1 MEKMKLG
8 KSTLLKF
15 IYCTLYGASRNK
27 NGKEISDYEKYMP
40 WSGNEY
46 SGKMNYELDNN
57 EKYEVFR
64 DFNKKNPKVYN
75 ENLEDISKTFSINK
89 TKGIE
94 FFYDQTKIDEELF
107 KSTVLVEQGE
117 SKLDKPKQHTLIQK
131 ITNLVSTGN
140 DNISYKKAVEKLNK
154 KLIEE
159 VGTDR
164 TVGRPINIIEEKIEK
179 LENAKLNI
187 ENNKTEI
194 EYLEKE
200 NKNIKEEIIK
210 QESKISLIKRIKIK
224 KETEKIETEKINT
237 NKKIKEE
244 LEENI
249 NKLKKEIE
257 NQKIEKIKTNKVK
270 YVVITLL
277 TIIIGTIYFITKN
290 NISIYLLVA
299 CIAILMGI
307 GIYDIINKNKLKKK
321 INEDKK
327 HKKSQIRMIEEN
339 KEKLEKSIEELVNEN
354 RQNIEMNKLNMKKE
368 FSEKLPQYE
377 IENIL
382 NKNYEELLLELEKEE
397 NKFTTLKLKEGTLNI
412 EKNKMKIS
420 AEDLEQIEKELAE
433 AMQEKQKIESLEN
446 SIKITREALEIAYE
460 KAKQNITPKFSAKLA
475 ECISKISTEKY
486 QNVNFSDANGLRIEL
501 KNGDYVPVENL
512 SIGTIDQM
520 YLALRIN
527 SITEI
532 VEEKLPIILD
542 EAFAYYDD
550 ERMKN
555 ILKYIQEEYK
565 DNQIIIFTCSD
576 REQKILEETG
586 IEYNKVQI

>member
-1 MEKMKLG
+1 MQ
-8 KSTLLKF
+8 S
-15 IYCTLYGASRNK
+15 IGA
-27 NGKEISDYEKYMP
+27 
-40 WSGNEY
+40 
-46 SGKMNYELDNN
+46 
-57 EKYEVFR
+57 
-64 DFNKKNPKVYN
+64 
-75 ENLEDISKTFSINK
+75 
-89 TKGIE
+89 
-94 FFYDQTKIDEELF
+94 
-107 KSTVLVEQGE
+107 
-117 SKLDKPKQHTLIQK
+117 
-131 ITNLVSTGN
+131 
-140 DNISYKKAVEKLNK
+140 
-154 KLIEE
+154 
-159 VGTDR
+159 
-164 TVGRPINIIEEKIEK
+164 
-179 LENAKLNI
+179 
-187 ENNKTEI
+187 
-194 EYLEKE
+194 
-200 NKNIKEEIIK
+200 
-210 QESKISLIKRIKIK
+210 
-224 KETEKIETEKINT
+224 
-237 NKKIKEE
+237 
-244 LEENI
+244 
-249 NKLKKEIE
+249 
-257 NQKIEKIKTNKVK
+257 
-270 YVVITLL
+270 
-277 TIIIGTIYFITKN
+277 
-290 NISIYLLVA
+290 
-299 CIAILMGI
+299 
-307 GIYDIINKNKLKKK
+307 YDIINRNKLKKK

-339 KEKLEKSIEELVNEN
+339 KEKLEKNIEELVNAN
-354 RQNIEMNKLNMKKE
+354 RQNTEMNKLNITKE
-368 FSEKLPQYE
+368 FSDKLLQYE

-420 AEDLEQIEKELAE
+420 TEDFEQIEKELKE
-433 AMQEKQKIESLEN
+433 ANKEKQKIKSLEN
-446 SIKITREALEIAYE
+446 SIRITREALEIAYE

-486 QNVNFSDANGLRIEL
+486 QNVNFSDENGLRIEL
-501 KNGDYVPVENL
+501 KNGDYIPVENL